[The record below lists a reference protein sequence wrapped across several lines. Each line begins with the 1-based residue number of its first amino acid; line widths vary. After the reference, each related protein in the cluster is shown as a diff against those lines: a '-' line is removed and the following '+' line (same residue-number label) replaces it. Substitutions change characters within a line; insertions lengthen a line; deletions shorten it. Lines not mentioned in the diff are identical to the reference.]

1 MTEDQ
6 FVTLLAE
13 AYEHLY
19 DLVYLRTHPLT
30 EWFPHDKGNSA
41 KEHAWNVHHVL
52 LDVIRELDPGPKAPV
67 FSREWRRH
75 RLLNLRYA
83 DGLSAQAVADQL
95 AISRRHY
102 YRAHDEAIKAIA
114 GILWNRYSALP
125 RSTPDAPAP
134 GATPSSALVDR
145 MELVRLEAA
154 QMSRVD
160 QQTDI
165 PAVLERI
172 LSLLSE
178 QLQQHRLEVTRD
190 IGSSVPKVAVDPRLF
205 RQLLLGLAGY
215 MVERARDATLICRVE
230 TAGAVAR
237 LCIEI
242 APPSAIQTSASAD
255 TNERLAALEE
265 LRALCNVAVTP
276 QTDGAEIVGF
286 AVDLPLFQEQRTI
299 LVIDDN
305 DDILELLQR
314 YLRLSHYDVVTAEN
328 GHQGL
333 ELALQN
339 RPAAI
344 ILDLMMPELDGWD
357 LLQLFLHQPATHTIP
372 IIVCSVLR
380 QKELALSLGATA
392 FLEKPVSEQQLMN
405 VLDRVMG
412 SVP

>member
-6 FVTLLAE
+6 FVTFLAE

-30 EWFPHDKGNSA
+30 EWFPHHKGNSA
-41 KEHAWNVHHVL
+41 KEHAWSVHHVL
-52 LDVIRELDPGPKAPV
+52 LEVIHELDPGPKAPV

-83 DGLSAQAVADQL
+83 DGLSAQEVADQL

-114 GILWNRYSALP
+114 GILWNRYSASP
-125 RSTPDAPAP
+125 RPNTEELVPSPTSTN
-134 GATPSSALVDR
+134 ALVDR
-145 MELVRLEAA
+145 MELVRLEVA

-160 QQTDI
+160 QQTDV
-165 PAVLERI
+165 AVVLERI
-172 LSLLSE
+172 LSLLVE
-178 QLQQHRLEVTRD
+178 QLQQHRLEIVRGIGD
-190 IGSSVPKVAVDPRLF
+190 IPKASVDPRLF

-215 MVERARDATLICRVE
+215 MVERARDATLSCHVE
-230 TAGAVAR
+230 TVGAIAR
-237 LCIEI
+237 LFIQI
-242 APPSAIQTSASAD
+242 SPPSAIQVSGDAD
-255 TNERLAALEE
+255 KNERLAALEE

-276 QTDGAEIVGF
+276 LSEIGQIVGF
-286 AVDLPLFQEQRTI
+286 SVDLPVFQEQRTI
-299 LVIDDN
+299 LVVDDN
-305 DDILELLQR
+305 NDILELLQR
-314 YLRLSHYDVVTAEN
+314 YLRLSQYDVVTAEN

-333 ELALQN
+333 KLALES

-405 VLDRVMG
+405 VLDRVIG
-412 SVP
+412 KTQ